1 MWELLLVN
9 CILMFVYC
17 YARWLLINVNTYYN
31 CIATC
36 TKIVDV
42 ISFYVFFFFA
52 SILSNLILFSLLCRL
67 KCRNQKNFAHL
78 HFCIDWFLVI
88 QQNAIRNNKNTKKIL
103 FFLLEVF
110 FYKLWHKFILYIHS
124 MNQRMNTTIWIE
136 QQVTFKST
144 RH

>member
-67 KCRNQKNFAHL
+67 KCRNQIFFAHL
-78 HFCIDWFLVI
+78 HFCIDWILVI
-88 QQNAIRNNKNTKKIL
+88 QQNAIRNNRNTKKML

-110 FYKLWHKFILYIHS
+110 FYRLWHKFILYIHS
-124 MNQRMNTTIWIE
+124 MNQRMNTAIWIE